1 MIRAATIEDHR
12 ELVKLARSSIYTKDF
27 SNAMLFSSP
36 EAYAKG
42 WIRVLEEPGSEIA
55 GMTCRR
61 DKVREPLT
69 ELYFIVV
76 HPTARSL
83 GIGEQLLKDLFYV
96 SPHSKVGLN
105 VMKEN
110 TGAVRFYTRHG
121 LKIVGVGLGGKAWR
135 MEGQR

>member
-1 MIRAATIEDHR
+1 MIRSATIEDHKV
-12 ELVKLARSSIYTKDF
+12 LVKLARTSVYTKDF

-42 WIRVLEEPGSEIA
+42 WIRVHENDGGVPTGF
-55 GMTCRR
+55 TCRR
-61 DKVREPLT
+61 DKTRAPIT

-76 HPTARSL
+76 GPEFR
-83 GIGEQLLKDLFYV
+83 GYRIGEQLLHDLFIQ
-96 SPHSKVGLN
+96 SPHHKVGLN

-121 LKIVGVGLGGKAWR
+121 FKIVGVGLGGQAWR